1 MKQFFPYGKPVTGEE
16 LINREEIIDRILND
30 IMGGQSVILASPRRY
45 GKSSIILEIL
55 SRIKSKGI
63 MTGFVDLFEKTSIRE
78 FAEAIVTAVLE
89 NETKKARKVMKG
101 IKTNLQA
108 FLKKAEFRYIWKEHE
123 FILSFG
129 STESKGEALLDEAL
143 DFTQKFALAKKGKM
157 IFAIDEFGE
166 IKFWDSNLLKKM
178 RSKFQRHDRVTYI
191 FSGSQESLMK
201 DLFSN
206 KSQAFYGFGKIVGL
220 GSLPE
225 KDLIPYLKD
234 RYSKANFQI
243 SDEVA
248 QEIGNLT
255 QNHPHYFK
263 VLAQAVLDIATEKTI
278 LNLKDVKAGFE
289 KSFLQVKAELD
300 TEWEALRRARLQR
313 SVLKFLASSDT
324 GIYSKKGLIGVDKA
338 KIYFS
343 LSELE
348 RKGIIR
354 KTEKG
359 KYQFTNPFFKEY
371 IKRMLEGKLI

>member
-1 MKQFFPYGKPVTGEE
+1 MNQLFPYGKPVTGEE
-16 LINREEIIDRILND
+16 LIDREEVISRILRD

-55 SRIKSKGI
+55 SRIKSKET
-63 MTGFVDLFEKTSIRE
+63 MTGFVDLFEKSSLRE

-101 IKTNLQA
+101 IKTNLHA
-108 FLKKAEFRYIWKEHE
+108 FLKKAEFKYIWKEHE

-129 STESKGEALLDEAL
+129 SIESKDEALLDEAL
-143 DFTQKFALAKKGKM
+143 DFPQKFALAKKKKM
-157 IFAIDEFGE
+157 VFAIDEFGE
-166 IKFWDSNLLKKM
+166 IKFWDSKLLKKM

-206 KSQAFYGFGKIVGL
+206 KSQAFYGFGKTVGL

-225 KDLIPYLKD
+225 KDLIPYLKN
-234 RYSKANFQI
+234 RYSKANLQI

-248 QEIGNLT
+248 QGIGNLT

-263 VLAQAVLDIATEKTI
+263 VLAQAILDIAGEKTI
-278 LNLKDVKAGFE
+278 LNLKDVRAGFE

-300 TEWEALRRARLQR
+300 TEWEALRKARLQR
-313 SVLKFLASSDT
+313 SVLKFLASSGV
-324 GIYSKKGLIGVDKA
+324 GIYSKKGLPSVDKA

-343 LSELE
+343 LTELE
-348 RKGIIR
+348 RKGMIR

-359 KYQFTNPFFKEY
+359 KYQFTNPFLKEY
-371 IKRMLEGKLI
+371 IQRMQEGN